1 MCQVHDLFQFLQHLS
16 VFGEPVDKLTP
27 LLAKLTD
34 REREVLALYYT
45 EELTMSEIAS
55 ILHITEGRVSQL
67 RAKALARLR
76 KAFVETYGSM

>member
-1 MCQVHDLFQFLQHLS
+1 
-16 VFGEPVDKLTP
+16 
-27 LLAKLTD
+27 
-34 REREVLALYYT
+34 
-45 EELTMSEIAS
+45 MSEIAS